1 MKTAISVPDEIYS
14 RAERCAA
21 TLGVSRSEF
30 YTTAAQ
36 RYMNHLESQNLVDQI
51 NTAVELA
58 ADDDSAEV
66 AVSAGRRTLALE
78 EDDW

>member
-1 MKTAISVPDEIYS
+1 M
-14 RAERCAA
+14 
-21 TLGVSRSEF
+21 SRSEF

-36 RYMNHLESQNLVDQI
+36 CYMDHLESQSLVDQI

-66 AVSAGRRTLALE
+66 ATFAGRRTLAVE